1 MTTFLI
7 SYDVSDNKK
16 RNKVAKILEEYGR
29 RVQYSV
35 FYCQLNKK
43 VLFDLLS
50 RISKIID
57 RDSDSI
63 LAIMLPQG
71 WEKYMVGTLKNDLPE
86 DEVHIL

>member
-43 VLFDLLS
+43 ALFDLLS